1 MIFAAIVDDLKQERD
16 LLKSYLEKY
25 CQENN
30 LFIQLSIFSSGEEL
44 LKDYTEKY
52 DLIFLDIYMSGL
64 TGLETAKKIRERD
77 KNCLLIFST
86 TSPDF
91 AIKSFRVR
99 AFDYLLKPYNFT
111 QFTEVMLLAEKSLK
125 ISTRFI
131 EVKESREMVKIFL
144 RDIIYVDY
152 SNHYVQI
159 HTKERLIKTYMYFAD
174 FALLVAKYPQFL
186 HCYRNCLVNMEY
198 ITALQDNDFA
208 LSTGESLPINR
219 TKKVEIKQLYA
230 NYAFKKLNG
239 DV

>member
-1 MIFAAIVDDLKQERD
+1 MFAAIVDDLKQERD